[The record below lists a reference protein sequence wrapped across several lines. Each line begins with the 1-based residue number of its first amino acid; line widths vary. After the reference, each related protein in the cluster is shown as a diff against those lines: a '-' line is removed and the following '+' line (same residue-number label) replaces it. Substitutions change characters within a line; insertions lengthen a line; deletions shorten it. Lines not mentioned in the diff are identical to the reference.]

1 MTNRTHRT
9 RSPQQGDHGSPLADG
24 SGISHS
30 VPARSGPI
38 VVKVGGAPLEDP
50 AVAPALLEAIADL
63 HLEHDGGVAL
73 VHGGGRAVDRQLEK
87 LGMVAERR
95 EGIRITPPE
104 QLDQIVGVLA
114 GIMNKRL
121 VGEFLR
127 LNIGAVGLCLGDADA
142 VPTRKAAGF
151 SFDPGRVGEP
161 IPIEPGRGVDRTNL
175 FSTLLRERFLPV
187 ISSIGIDFQGE
198 FLNVNADDAAA
209 GVAQTVGAS
218 SLVLLTDVPGVLD
231 GGKRVIPELDRA
243 RIDALIASGVIAGG
257 MVPKVKAA
265 AEVAARSGVPVVI
278 MAAAGGSELV
288 QLARMSGAGASGG
301 PHPGTRILP
310 G

>member
-1 MTNRTHRT
+1 MTDPT
-9 RSPQQGDHGSPLADG
+9 RPSSQENADSPLADS

-30 VPARSGPI
+30 VPRRTGPI
-38 VVKVGGAPLEDP
+38 VVKVGGAPLEDA

-63 HLEHDGGVAL
+63 HLEHDAGIAL
-73 VHGGGRAVDRQLEK
+73 VHGGGRAVDRQLER
-87 LGMVAERR
+87 LGMVTERR
-95 EGIRITPPE
+95 EGIRITPPD

-114 GIMNKRL
+114 GTMNKRL
-121 VGEFLR
+121 VGELLR

-161 IPIEPGRGVDRTNL
+161 IPQEPGRGVDRLNL
-175 FSTLLRERFLPV
+175 LCTLLRERFLPV
-187 ISSIGIDFQGE
+187 ISSIGIDFQGQ

-209 GVAQTVGAS
+209 GVAQIVGAAA
-218 SLVLLTDVPGVLD
+218 LVLMTDVPGVLD
-231 GGKRVIPELDRA
+231 AEKRVISELDRT
-243 RIDALIASGVIAGG
+243 RIDALIASGVISGG
-257 MVPKVKAA
+257 MVPKVRAA
-265 AEVAARSGVPVVI
+265 ADVAVRSGTPVVI
-278 MAAAGGSELV
+278 MSASECSDLV
-288 QLARMSGAGASGG
+288 QIARISSPGA